1 MPSAHFV
8 ALSSYLRNIS
18 RTVHPMT
25 EATARQLEGSGA
37 FKPGNGVPAVRV
49 LQLEDNLLD
58 AELIMRRL
66 KADGLEVLCR
76 VVADELGF
84 RHALADFAPQIILS
98 DFSLRGF
105 DGLSALEIARAMAP
119 TTPFIFVSGT
129 IGEERAIEAL
139 KRGATDY
146 VLKDN
151 LRRLV
156 SAIKNALRQAEIALA
171 KELAEDMLRR
181 SESRLQDII
190 NTSRDW
196 VWECDREGRFTFSSP
211 SIEPILGYTRYE
223 ILGRRASD
231 YIDPVDDLQL
241 QATLADVPSGT
252 DLSNPVT
259 LRWRHRN
266 GKTRWLERTMVALR
280 DTDGA
285 WRGVRGID
293 RDVTLRMAQ
302 EVRIRRLNRAQRFLS
317 GASEAAM
324 RIRERDRL
332 IREACRLA
340 VSVGGYARATIYL
353 LPNDVA
359 GTAPLVCSYGDTQ
372 EDGAKWLITNRL
384 PEGVGAVSQVL
395 ATAKPIVVNDLS
407 DPANAVLLGRNPS
420 LPEGSRS
427 RIALPLC
434 IDLTVIGVVEL
445 DAREPGVFGDAELA
459 LLKQVAANITFALQY
474 LRSKESAEYLEYYD
488 TLTGLP
494 NRALY
499 LTRVQAALESA
510 REAGRPLAVAVIDIV
525 EFGTV
530 NDNLGQHLGDSLL
543 RLVAERL
550 KNAFGHATA
559 VSRLRE
565 DKFSVIGLDPTLERD
580 GGLADRIADCFEA
593 PFSLQGHELRVD
605 ARAGFVL
612 FPEDGD
618 HAEALLQEA
627 KVALQHAKDT
637 GARYLRYNARMNET
651 ASQRFLLTNELRRAV
666 AEQSFT
672 LHYQPKL
679 NLKSGLVE
687 GVEALLRWSSKSESV
702 PPNVFVPMLES
713 LGLIDEVGSWVIA
726 QAMAETAAWT
736 AGGTFRVAANVS
748 PLQLNRE
755 DFAARVLQSIA
766 DLGGDPHRLELEV
779 TESTLMADPRHA
791 SVSLAQLRAAGVSIA
806 IDDFGTGHSSLR
818 LLAGLPIDVL
828 KIDGSFVRDLVT
840 NRNHRLIVQ
849 TTIGLAASLG
859 MKTVA
864 EGVET
869 PEQLDLLRKLGC
881 DAVQGY
887 LVSRPSSAGELS
899 RWFAS
904 GTYTK
909 LKQLVAGKPRE
920 HARAQRA

>member
-1 MPSAHFV
+1 MAED
-8 ALSSYLRNIS
+8 A
-18 RTVHPMT
+18 
-25 EATARQLEGSGA
+25 AKQLEGGGGFTPEITA
-37 FKPGNGVPAVRV
+37 AAIRV
-49 LQLEDNLLD
+49 LQLEDNPVD
-58 AELIMRRL
+58 AELIVRRL
-66 KADGLEVLCR
+66 KADGLDVLCR

-151 LRRLV
+151 LRRLAA
-156 SAIKNALRQAEIALA
+156 AIRNALRQAEIALA

-211 SIEPILGYTRYE
+211 SIESILGYTRYE

-231 YIDPVDDLQL
+231 YIEPVDDLQL
-241 QATLADVPSGT
+241 QATLADMPSGAE
-252 DLSNPVT
+252 LSNPVT
-259 LRWRHRN
+259 MRWRHRN

-280 DTDGA
+280 DLDGA

-359 GTAPLVCSYGDTQ
+359 GTAPLVCSYGDAQ
-372 EDGAKWLITNRL
+372 DDGAKWSITNRL
-384 PEGVGAVSQVL
+384 PEGVGAISQVL
-395 ATAKPIVVNDLS
+395 TTAEPIVVNDLS
-407 DPANAVLLGRNPS
+407 DPANAALLGKNP

-434 IDLTVIGVVEL
+434 IDLAVIGVVEL
-445 DAREPGVFGDAELA
+445 DARESGVFGDAELA

-499 LTRVQAALESA
+499 LTRVQAAIEAA
-510 REAGRPLAVAVIDIV
+510 RKSGQSVAVAVIDIV

-530 NDNLGQHLGDSLL
+530 NDNLGQHLGDALL

-550 KNAFGHATA
+550 TGAFGRSSGI
-559 VSRLRE
+559 SRLGD
-565 DKFSVIGLDPTLERD
+565 DKFSVIEIDPTHETD
-580 GGLADRIADCFEA
+580 GALAKRIADCFEA
-593 PFSLQGHELRVD
+593 PFSLQGQELRVD
-605 ARAGFVL
+605 ARAGFVQ
-612 FPEDGD
+612 FPDDGD

-637 GARYLRYNARMNET
+637 GARYLRYTARMNET
-651 ASQRFLLTNELRRAV
+651 ASQRFVLTNELRRAV
-666 AEQSFT
+666 AERCFT

-679 NLKSGLVE
+679 NLKTGVVD
-687 GVEALLRWSSKSESV
+687 GVEALLRWSSNGEPV

-726 QAMAETAAWT
+726 QAMAETADWAPSNE
-736 AGGTFRVAANVS
+736 FRVAANVS
-748 PLQLNRE
+748 PLQLNSA

-766 DLGGDPHRLELEV
+766 DLGGDPRRLELEV
-779 TESTLMADPRHA
+779 TESSLMADPHHA
-791 SVSLAQLRAAGVSIA
+791 STSLAKLRAAGVSIA

-818 LLAGLPIDVL
+818 VLAGLPIDVL

-849 TTIGLAASLG
+849 TTISLAASLG

-869 PEQLDLLRKLGC
+869 PEQLELLRKLGC
-881 DAVQGY
+881 DVVQGY
-887 LVSRPSSAGELS
+887 LVSRPCSAADLS
-899 RWFAS
+899 RWFGS
-904 GTYTK
+904 GTFTK
-909 LKQLVAGKPRE
+909 LKQLVTGEARQSPRGA
-920 HARAQRA
+920 HRSQTARS

>member
-1 MPSAHFV
+1 MAED
-8 ALSSYLRNIS
+8 
-18 RTVHPMT
+18 TVKQQPDS
-25 EATARQLEGSGA
+25 SGA
-37 FKPGNGVPAVRV
+37 FEAGAGAPAIRV
-49 LQLEDNLLD
+49 LQLEDNAVD
-58 AELIMRRL
+58 AELVLRRL
-66 KADGLEVLCR
+66 KADGLAALPR
-76 VVADELGF
+76 VVDDEIGF
-84 RHALADFAPQIILS
+84 RHALADFAPQVILS

-156 SAIKNALRQAEIALA
+156 PAIKNALRQTEIAQA

-196 VWECDREGRFTFSSP
+196 IWECDREGRFTFSSP
-211 SIEPILGYTRYE
+211 SVEQVLGFSRYE

-231 YIDPVDDLQL
+231 YIDPADDLQL
-241 QATLADVPSGT
+241 QATLADMPAGT
-252 DLSNPVT
+252 DSSTPVT

-280 DTDGA
+280 DPDGS

-324 RIRERDRL
+324 RIRDRDRL

-372 EDGAKWLITNRL
+372 DDGAKWLIKNRL
-384 PEGVGAVSQVL
+384 PEGIGARSQVL
-395 ATAKPIVVNDLS
+395 ATATPIVVNDLS
-407 DPANAVLLGRNPS
+407 DPANAALLGKS
-420 LPEGSRS
+420 TELPEGSRS

-434 IDLTVIGVVEL
+434 IDLSVIGVVEL
-445 DAREPGVFGDAELA
+445 DAREANVFGDAELA

-499 LTRVQAALESA
+499 VTRVQTALESA
-510 REAGRPLAVAVIDIV
+510 GKAGQSVALAVLDIV
-525 EFGTV
+525 EFSTV
-530 NDNLGQHLGDSLL
+530 NDNLGHHFGDALL
-543 RLVAERL
+543 RLVAERVTS
-550 KNAFGHATA
+550 AFGQSTS
-559 VSRLRE
+559 VCRVDDDR
-565 DKFSVIGLDPTLERD
+565 FSVMETDRPNGTD
-580 GGLADRIADCFEA
+580 GSLAKRIADCFEA
-593 PFSLQGHELRVD
+593 PFSLQGQELRVD
-605 ARAGFVL
+605 ARAGFVR
-612 FPEDGD
+612 FPDDGD
-618 HAEALLQEA
+618 HAEGLLQQA

-637 GARYLRYNARMNET
+637 GARCLRYNARMNET
-651 ASQRFLLTNELRRAV
+651 ASQRFMLTNQLRRAV
-666 AEQSFT
+666 AERGFT
-672 LHYQPKL
+672 LNYQPKL
-679 NLKSGLVE
+679 NLKTGTVD
-687 GVEALLRWSSKSESV
+687 GVEALLRWSGAHEPV

-713 LGLIDEVGSWVIA
+713 LGLIDEVGSWVIE
-726 QAMAETAAWT
+726 QAMSETAQWT
-736 AGGTFRVAANVS
+736 AGGDDFRVAANVS

-755 DFAARVLQSIA
+755 DFAQGVLSSIA
-766 DLGGDPHRLELEV
+766 ELGGDARRLELEV
-779 TESTLMADPRHA
+779 TESSLMADPRRA
-791 SVSLAQLRAAGVSIA
+791 SVSLAQLRTAGVSIA

-818 LLAGLPIDVL
+818 VLAGLPIDVL
-828 KIDGSFVRDLVT
+828 KIDRSFVHDLAT

-849 TTIGLAASLG
+849 TTIRLAASLG

-869 PEQLDLLRKLGC
+869 PEQLELLKALGC
-881 DAVQGY
+881 DTVQGY
-887 LVSRPSSAGELS
+887 LISRPVTASELE
-899 RWFAS
+899 RWFTSA
-904 GTYTK
+904 TFNK
-909 LKQLVAGKPRE
+909 LKQLAGARAVPVAGRRAVADKT
-920 HARAQRA
+920 AR

>member
-1 MPSAHFV
+1 MAENKDREKPEDRSALARARGAPAIR
-8 ALSSYLRNIS
+8 AL
-18 RTVHPMT
+18 H
-25 EATARQLEGSGA
+25 
-37 FKPGNGVPAVRV
+37 
-49 LQLEDNLLD
+49 LEDDPLD
-58 AELIMRRL
+58 AELILRQL
-66 KADGLEVLCR
+66 SADSLDVQRR

-84 RHALADFAPQIILS
+84 RRGLADFSPQVILS

-105 DGLSALEIARAMAP
+105 DGMAALEIAREVAP

-156 SAIKNALRQAEIALA
+156 PAIKSALRQAEISLA
-171 KELAEDMLRR
+171 KELAEGMLRR

-196 VWECDREGRFTFSSP
+196 IWECDREGRFTFSSP
-211 SIEPILGYTRYE
+211 SVEQVLGYSRQE
-223 ILGRRASD
+223 ILGRRAAE
-231 YIDPVDDLQL
+231 YIEPADELQL
-241 QATLADVPSGT
+241 QATLADMPSAGN
-252 DLSNPVT
+252 DASSAVT

-266 GKTRWLERTMVALR
+266 GKTRWLERSMVALR
-280 DTDGA
+280 ETDGS

-302 EVRIRRLNRAQRFLS
+302 ELRIRRLNRAQRFLS

-324 RIRERDRL
+324 RIRDRDRL

-340 VSVGGYARATIYL
+340 VSVGGYARATIYM
-353 LPNDVA
+353 LPNEVA
-359 GTAPLVCSYGDTQ
+359 GTPPLVCSYGDTQ
-372 EDGAKWLITNRL
+372 QDGAKWLIRNRL
-384 PEGVGAVSQVL
+384 PEDSRAVSQVL
-395 ATAKPIVVNDLS
+395 ATAQPIVVNDS
-407 DPANAVLLGRNPS
+407 NDPGAAALGES
-420 LPEGSRS
+420 TALPEGLRS

-434 IDLTVIGVVEL
+434 IDSAVIGVVEL

-459 LLKQVAANITFALQY
+459 LLQQVAANITFALQY

-499 LTRVQAALESA
+499 VSRI
-510 REAGRPLAVAVIDIV
+510 REALDAARKGSQSVAIAVIDIV
-525 EFGTV
+525 DFGTV

-550 KNAFGHATA
+550 TSEFGRSGP
-559 VSRLRE
+559 VSRLGD
-565 DKFSVIGLDPTLERD
+565 DKFSVIALHPTEAQ
-580 GGLADRIADCFEA
+580 GGLARRLGECFEA
-593 PFSLQGHELRVD
+593 PFSLQGQELRID
-605 ARAGFVL
+605 ARAGFVQ
-612 FPEDGD
+612 FPDDGD
-618 HAEALLQEA
+618 DAEALLQQA
-627 KVALQHAKDT
+627 KVALQQAKDT
-637 GARYLRYNARMNET
+637 GARCLRYDARINES
-651 ASQRFLLTNELRRAV
+651 ASQRFVLTNQLRRAV
-666 AEQSFT
+666 AERAFT

-679 NLKSGLVE
+679 NLKTGTVD
-687 GVEALLRWSSKSESV
+687 GVEALLRWSSDTEPV
-702 PPNVFVPMLES
+702 PPSVFIPMLES
-713 LGLIDEVGSWVIA
+713 LRLIDEVGSWVVVR
-726 QAMAETAAWT
+726 AMTETAEWK
-736 AGGTFRVAANVS
+736 AGADFRVAANVS

-755 DFAARVLQSIA
+755 DFAEAVLNSIA
-766 DLGGDPHRLELEV
+766 GLGGNPRRLELEV
-779 TESTLMADPRHA
+779 TESTLMADPRHS
-791 SVSLAQLRAAGVSIA
+791 SVSLAKLRAAGVSVA

-828 KIDGSFVRDLVT
+828 KIDRSFVRDLVT

-849 TTIGLAASLG
+849 TTIHLAASLG

-869 PEQLDLLRKLGC
+869 PEQLDLLTALGC

-887 LVSRPSSAGELS
+887 LVSRPVPAADLGQWLTSETL
-899 RWFAS
+899 R
-904 GTYTK
+904 K
-909 LKQLVAGKPRE
+909 LQQHVE
-920 HARAQRA
+920 ARAEKTPKTASRSSRRK